1 VSRFAVL
8 SDAEWDRIAP
18 FMPTPGVKGGRPYA
32 DHRIVME
39 SIVYRGSPV

>member
-18 FMPTPGVKGGRPYA
+18 FMPTPGAKGGRPYA
-32 DHRIVME
+32 DHRTVVLAAIIVWLR
-39 SIVYRGSPV
+39 S